1 MTPKQK
7 EGEYYIGD
15 TSYLT
20 MKSSTIIEM
29 RDQLKLMIGS
39 GESVNLDISIKAD
52 FDNIPTEY
60 HQLFCQMMMVRY
72 GGIVNVWDNTQ
83 PFAKP
88 NITKA
93 KWYQFWKSNK

>member
-1 MTPKQK
+1 MAPKQK

-39 GESVNLDISIKAD
+39 GESVNLDVSIV
-52 FDNIPTEY
+52 
-60 HQLFCQMMMVRY
+60 QQ
-72 GGIVNVWDNTQ
+72 IVND
-83 PFAKP
+83 
-88 NITKA
+88 IL
-93 KWYQFWKSNK
+93 

>member
-1 MTPKQK
+1 MAPKQK

-29 RDQLKLMIGS
+29 RDQLKLLVEDGK
-39 GESVNLDISIKAD
+39 SVNLDISIKAD
-52 FDNIPTEY
+52 FDKIPSEY

-72 GGIVNVWDNTQ
+72 GGVVNIWDNKQ

-88 NITKA
+88 EIKKK
-93 KWYQFWKSNK
+93 KWYQFWKR

>member
-1 MTPKQK
+1 MAPKQK

-29 RDQLKLMIGS
+29 RDQLKLLIEDGK
-39 GESVNLDISIKAD
+39 SVNLDISIKAD
-52 FDNIPTEY
+52 FDKIPPEY
-60 HQLFCQMMMVRY
+60 QQLFCQMMQVRY
-72 GGIVNVWDNTQ
+72 SGIVNVWDNTQ

-88 NITKA
+88 DAKPK
-93 KWYQFWKSNK
+93 KWYQIWK